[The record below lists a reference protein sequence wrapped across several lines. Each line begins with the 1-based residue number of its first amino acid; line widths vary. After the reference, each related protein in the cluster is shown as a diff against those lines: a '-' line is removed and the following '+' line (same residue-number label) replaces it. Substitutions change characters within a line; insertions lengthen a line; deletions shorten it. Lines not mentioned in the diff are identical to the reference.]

1 MNSAQNQISWLE
13 SRIEKYFL
21 EYSTKEH
28 GRCSTN
34 AFPSFSS
41 LFMFNLYLFFKEKK
55 KIRCCL
61 YWELSWPIFSLPT
74 WVVLPWEF
82 CGTLCILL
90 LGLKT
95 VVFLLLLLLALK
107 PLRISPTFYVPIS
120 CLGPYIIANPCWMS
134 FILCLEKINYLIIII
149 IFLNCSLNT

>member
-55 KIRCCL
+55 NQV
-61 YWELSWPIFSLPT
+61 LSL
-74 WVVLPWEF
+74 L
-82 CGTLCILL
+82 GTLLTHLLSSYMSCSSLGILWYSL
-90 LGLKT
+90 YT
-95 VVFLLLLLLALK
+95 SFRTQNSSIFAFV
-107 PLRISPTFYVPIS
+107 TFGAKAIENK
-120 CLGPYIIANPCWMS
+120 PYI
-134 FILCLEKINYLIIII
+134 LCSYLVFGTLYNCKSLLNEFYTLFRENKLFNHNYY
-149 IFLNCSLNT
+149 FLKL